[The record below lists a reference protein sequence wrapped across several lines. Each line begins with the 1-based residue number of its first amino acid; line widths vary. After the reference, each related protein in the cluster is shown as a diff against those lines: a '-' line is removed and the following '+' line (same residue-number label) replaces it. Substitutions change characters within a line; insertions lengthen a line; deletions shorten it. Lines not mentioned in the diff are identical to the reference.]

1 MIAKHY
7 QATPYPHRGLSSE
20 GVAIA
25 SSKHP
30 AANGRR
36 RVFLDG
42 FRGIGM

>member
-7 QATPYPHRGLSSE
+7 QATPYLRCGLSPE
-20 GVAIA
+20 GVAITL
-25 SSKHP
+25 SKHQ